1 MTSRLNNMKGHCL
14 YLYCS
19 INVVTISKNRTGRLP
34 RGGGGEGWPEYITS
48 VGFYKKM
55 HNSST
60 CSEECVQILCR
71 LAGGQTCLLDKDGFS
86 SDNNK
91 LEQSKS
97 HMRYLLVEIFP
108 QCCCV
113 YASQFL

>member
-1 MTSRLNNMKGHCL
+1 MVTSRLNNMKGHCL
-14 YLYCS
+14 YFYCN

-34 RGGGGEGWPEYITS
+34 GGGRVGQNITS